1 MKCNQGQKHNANNHQ
16 RACQP
21 HPLSIKWTLM
31 ETCNSVARDFILFC
45 VNRHNKEWPALYD
58 EMCWVAGHRLFR
70 GLGYTELRDAGLS
83 LSLTN
88 IEDTIR
94 MVDTVTAQK

>member
-1 MKCNQGQKHNANNHQ
+1 
-16 RACQP
+16 
-21 HPLSIKWTLM
+21 M
-31 ETCNSVARDFILFC
+31 ETFNPVACDFILFC
-45 VNRHNKEWPALYD
+45 INRHNKEWPALYD

-70 GLGYTELRDAGLS
+70 GLGYTELRNVGLS

>member
-1 MKCNQGQKHNANNHQ
+1 
-16 RACQP
+16 
-21 HPLSIKWTLM
+21 M
-31 ETCNSVARDFILFC
+31 EAPNPVARDFILFC
-45 VNRHNKEWPALYD
+45 SHRNHKKWPALYD

-70 GLGYTELRDAGLS
+70 GLGYAELRKVGIS

-94 MVDTVTAQK
+94 MVDAVTAQK